1 MKALTNFSLCLLKSP
16 QSDNRKTRGK
26 VPGDVGALL

>member
-16 QSDNRKTRGK
+16 QSDSRKTRKK
-26 VPGDVGALL
+26 VPGDVGAVL